1 MNQREKFIN
10 AIKDCSLTKIDA
22 DQMEV
27 YAGMFTDDLAI
38 EVVNELYSLKD
49 KYDALKTEHD
59 VTAYKLKKAYESNGA
74 TKSNS
79 KPPVVHGYQHTSIF
93 ALKNG
98 EFWCSKME
106 AEDLHEFANQLDK
119 SKSGI
124 GLSFVYEYMYPDI
137 PSMIRSSFSFGNTE
151 KGFDFWDKMVKKY
164 GNYI

>member
-22 DQMEV
+22 DQMEI

-49 KYDALKTEHD
+49 KYDALEVELKT
-59 VTAYKLKKAYESNGA
+59 TTYKLEQAY
-74 TKSNS
+74 KSNS
-79 KPPVVHGYQHTSIF
+79 TPKFNAKPPVAHGYQHTSIF

-98 EFWCSKME
+98 EFWCAKMD
-106 AEDLHEFANQLDK
+106 AEDLHEFAKQLDK
-119 SKSGI
+119 SKTGI

-137 PSMIRSSFSFGNTE
+137 PSMLRSSFTFANTE
-151 KGFDFWDKMVKKY
+151 KGFDFWNKMAKKY
-164 GNYI
+164 GDHI